1 MAVASADA
9 GRSVS
14 SSRETKAVL
23 SRSSE
28 YAIRALT
35 FLAQQQGEEFH
46 LARDMAQQLGIP
58 APFLGKV
65 LQPLV
70 ARGILF
76 SQRGRSGGFR
86 LAQPA
91 NKVTLLQIVDTQESL
106 GKARQCVLGQPVCT
120 DEFACP
126 LHAEWRH
133 TADTFLTRLNNTT
146 LQEVV
151 EFCVANPNCRYPV
164 PVFFEPLGASEPM
177 PYAAQDEGGD
187 SLSQRG

>member
-1 MAVASADA
+1 MAPAPPQNTSHP
-9 GRSVS
+9 
-14 SSRETKAVL
+14 VL

-35 FLAQQQGEEFH
+35 FLAQQEGEGFH
-46 LARDMAQQLGIP
+46 LARDMARQLGIP

-86 LAQPA
+86 LAQPPS
-91 NKVTLLQIVDTQESL
+91 KVTLLQIVDTQESL
-106 GKARQCVLGQPVCT
+106 GKARQCILGQAVCT

-126 LHAEWRH
+126 LHAEWRSM
-133 TADTFLTRLNNTT
+133 ADSFLARLNNTT
-146 LQEVV
+146 LRGVV
-151 EFCVANPNCRYPV
+151 EFCIANPNCKYPV
-164 PVFFEPLGASEPM
+164 PALLHLTGTSEAIPFAARGDDAGPL
-177 PYAAQDEGGD
+177 AQH
-187 SLSQRG
+187 S

>member
-1 MAVASADA
+1 MGIAFRRAVTRPVPE
-9 GRSVS
+9 GLP
-14 SSRETKAVL
+14 VL

-35 FLAQQQGEEFH
+35 FLAQQSGEDFH

-86 LAQPA
+86 LALPPD
-91 NKVTLLQIVDTQESL
+91 KVTLLQIVDTQESL
-106 GKARQCVLGQPVCT
+106 GRARQCILGQPVCT
-120 DEFACP
+120 DEFPCP
-126 LHAEWRH
+126 LHAEWRSF
-133 TADTFLTRLNNTT
+133 ADTFLARLSDTT
-146 LQEVV
+146 LHDLVDY
-151 EFCVANPNCRYPV
+151 CAANPQCRYPI
-164 PVFFEPLGASEPM
+164 PMFFQALGGQEPM
-177 PYAAQDEGGD
+177 PFAAQDEGGEAR
-187 SLSQRG
+187 SQHG